1 MGHICDYIG
10 KLTLHGNEIVH
21 EVTAIWKNKKEL
33 VYEEH
38 EDGTNYCRYLYCS
51 RYSGYVVVFPNEKL
65 NYYYG
70 YNIQQEE
77 VLSSCCRLGLNNISW
92 KSKEEDLKKIAKAR
106 PELKYLINKYDGKA
120 TQFIDIVNIYKKNPS
135 IEPLVELKLNR
146 IILDKRLYKLSKSKR
161 IEVINFIK
169 NNNVDEETNLSLIL
183 FAIRHKLTID
193 GARLYASNHYNYKL
207 CNYLIK
213 HNVNQYEYNDY
224 INMCKELNKDLK
236 DEYWQYPKDFMERHN
251 LVINQIEA
259 IKKAEELKNEK
270 GVKRVG
276 KLLSHNNVEINN
288 YYIYIPDSIVDIQNQ
303 ADSLHQCLITCDYPE
318 KVAKKQSVL
327 VFIKK
332 EDKPIATAE
341 IDYDKKI
348 IQFYGDE
355 IDRNNCKPSE
365 EVTNVFNQWLSN
377 AMIFKRGKV
386 TNESRRV

>member
-1 MGHICDYIG
+1 MGHFCDYIG

-38 EDGTNYCRYLYCS
+38 EDGTNYCRYIYNN
-51 RYSGYVVVFPNEKL
+51 YHYGYVVVFPNEKL

-77 VLSSCCRLGLNNISW
+77 ELDNCSRLGLTISW
-92 KSKEEDLKKIAKAR
+92 KTKEEDLKEISKAR
-106 PELKYLINKYDGKA
+106 PELKYLINKFNGTA

-135 IEPLVELKLNR
+135 IESLVGLNLNN
-146 IILDKRLYKLSKSKR
+146 IALDKRLEKLTKSKR
-161 IEVINFIK
+161 TEVINFIK
-169 NNNVDEETNLSLIL
+169 NNKVDSDVNLSTIL
-183 FAIRHKLTID
+183 FAIKHKLTID

-213 HNVNQYEYNDY
+213 HNINNHEYNDY
-224 INMCKELNKDLK
+224 IIMCEKLNKDLK
-236 DEYWQYPKDFMERHN
+236 DEYWLYPKDFMERHN
-251 LVINQIEA
+251 LVINQLEA

-303 ADSLHQCLITCDYPE
+303 ADILHQCLITCDYPS

-341 IDYDKKI
+341 IDYDKKL

-355 IDRNNCKPSE
+355 IDRKNCKPSE

-377 AMIFKRGKV
+377 AMIYKKGKV
-386 TNESRRV
+386 TNENRRI